1 MNGIEKELQTQLKK
15 FKDNDQLLEAQR
27 LRMRTEHDLEMMDE
41 VDSVLESKTIPC
53 TLTAGIRETLRIHS

>member
-1 MNGIEKELQTQLKK
+1 MKGIEKELQTQLKK

-41 VDSVLESKTIPC
+41 VGFVLESKTIPC
-53 TLTAGIRETLRIHS
+53 TLTEGIRETLRIHS